1 MIIYVFVWIGANVD
15 IQFSMEDI
23 EDDDEDEA
31 ENMVFICMLWW

>member
-1 MIIYVFVWIGANVD
+1 MIIYVFVCIGANVD

-31 ENMVFICMLWW
+31 ENMVFICML